1 MYARAAFC
9 SAVWPRIQHDV
20 EPNPRAMY
28 TRHMM
33 RTLLKTLSVAAL
45 CALSAPSVQAQSFRP
60 SNGWV
65 NDAAMMLDA
74 KEWQKGTEK
83 TRAALRTGELTAENH
98 AAALNNLCIGL
109 TGLTQYSEAMDA
121 CLQAIDMS
129 PRQWQ
134 SYNNL
139 ANIYFFL
146 NQYDKALAQYYKA
159 LSFRSS
165 SGILLQNIRLTLDVR
180 STRKPG
186 EAAGKSL

>member
-1 MYARAAFC
+1 MKQALNKTIAIGAVCVFAAFG
-9 SAVWPRIQHDV
+9 A
-20 EPNPRAMY
+20 
-28 TRHMM
+28 
-33 RTLLKTLSVAAL
+33 
-45 CALSAPSVQAQSFRP
+45 QAQSFRP

-65 NDAAMMLDA
+65 NEAATMLDA
-74 KEWQKGTEK
+74 KMWQKGTER
-83 TRAALRTGELTAENH
+83 TRAAPRTGELTAENH

-109 TGLTQYSEAMDA
+109 TGLTQYSDAMEA

-139 ANIYFFL
+139 ANIYFYL

-180 STRKPG
+180 SSRKPS
-186 EAAGKSL
+186 EAAGRAL

>member
-1 MYARAAFC
+1 MKQASLKFAA
-9 SAVWPRIQHDV
+9 
-20 EPNPRAMY
+20 
-28 TRHMM
+28 
-33 RTLLKTLSVAAL
+33 VAAL
-45 CALSAPSVQAQSFRP
+45 CVFAASGAQAQSFRP

-65 NDAAMMLDA
+65 NEAAMMLDA
-74 KEWQKGTEK
+74 KMWQKVTER
-83 TRAALRTGELTAENH
+83 TRAALRTGELTADNH
-98 AAALNNLCIGL
+98 AAAFNNLCIGL
-109 TGLTQYSEAMDA
+109 TGLTQYSDAMEA

-139 ANIYFFL
+139 ANIYFYL

-165 SGILLQNIRLTLDVR
+165 SGILLQNIRLTLDGR

-186 EAAGKSL
+186 ESVGKAL

>member
-1 MYARAAFC
+1 MKQVLIKFIAMG
-9 SAVWPRIQHDV
+9 AVCV
-20 EPNPRAMY
+20 LAS
-28 TRHMM
+28 TG
-33 RTLLKTLSVAAL
+33 A
-45 CALSAPSVQAQSFRP
+45 QAQSFRP
-60 SNGWV
+60 GNGWV
-65 NDAAMMLDA
+65 NEAAMMLDA
-74 KEWQKGTEK
+74 KEWQKGTER
-83 TRAALRTGELTAENH
+83 TRAALRTGELTQENH

-109 TGLTQYSEAMDA
+109 TGLTQYSDAMLA

-139 ANIYFFL
+139 ANIYFYL

-180 STRKPG
+180 SSRKPS
-186 EAAGKSL
+186 EAAGRAL

>member
-1 MYARAAFC
+1 
-9 SAVWPRIQHDV
+9 
-20 EPNPRAMY
+20 MY
-28 TRHMM
+28 TARMM

-60 SNGWV
+60 GNGWV

-83 TRAALRTGELTAENH
+83 TRAALRSGELTPENH

-109 TGLTQYSEAMDA
+109 TGLTQYSDAMDA

>member
-1 MYARAAFC
+1 MKQALFKSAA
-9 SAVWPRIQHDV
+9 
-20 EPNPRAMY
+20 
-28 TRHMM
+28 
-33 RTLLKTLSVAAL
+33 VAAL
-45 CALSAPSVQAQSFRP
+45 GVLCLLAASAVQAQSFRP

-65 NDAAMMLDA
+65 NEAAMMLDA
-74 KEWQKGTEK
+74 KMWQKGTER

-109 TGLTQYSEAMDA
+109 TGLTQYSDAMEA

-139 ANIYFFL
+139 ANIYFYL
-146 NQYDKALAQYYKA
+146 NQHDKALAQYYKA

-186 EAAGKSL
+186 ESVGKAL

>member
-1 MYARAAFC
+1 MKHTFFAA
-9 SAVWPRIQHDV
+9 AG
-20 EPNPRAMY
+20 
-28 TRHMM
+28 
-33 RTLLKTLSVAAL
+33 VAA
-45 CALSAPSVQAQSFRP
+45 AIAIMSYGAQAQSFRP
-60 SNGWV
+60 ANGWV

-74 KEWQKGTEK
+74 KEWQKGTER
-83 TRAALRTGELTAENH
+83 TRAALRSGELTAENH

-109 TGLTQYSEAMDA
+109 TGLTQYSDAMEA
-121 CLQAIDMS
+121 CLAAIEMS

-139 ANIYFFL
+139 ANIYFYL
-146 NQYDKALAQYYKA
+146 NQYDRALAQYYKA

-186 EAAGKSL
+186 EAAGKAL

>member
-1 MYARAAFC
+1 MTNILRKAAIAFV
-9 SAVWPRIQHDV
+9 AVGL
-20 EPNPRAMY
+20 A
-28 TRHMM
+28 T
-33 RTLLKTLSVAAL
+33 TAA
-45 CALSAPSVQAQSFRP
+45 QAQSFRP
-60 SNGWV
+60 GNGWV
-65 NDAAMMLDA
+65 NEAAMMLDA

-83 TRAALRTGELTAENH
+83 TRAALRSGELTPENH

-109 TGLTQYSEAMDA
+109 TGLTQYSDAMDA

-139 ANIYFFL
+139 ANIYFYL

-165 SGILLQNIRLTLDVR
+165 SGVLLQNIRLTLDVR
-180 STRKPG
+180 SSRKSG